1 MNFAESKKV
10 EGILDE
16 LRKWPSSERIRLAR
30 LILETIET
38 QPVSPMAPKG
48 SLKDLLGL
56 LKTDSPPPNDD
67 ECRSILEKE
76 LMKKH
81 LK

>member
-1 MNFAESKKV
+1 MAVVRE
-10 EGILDE
+10 DT
-16 LRKWPSSERIRLAR
+16 AR
-30 LILETIET
+30 GLILETIET

-76 LMKKH
+76 LDEEAPEMKA
-81 LK
+81 LLDTNVVLDLLPRA